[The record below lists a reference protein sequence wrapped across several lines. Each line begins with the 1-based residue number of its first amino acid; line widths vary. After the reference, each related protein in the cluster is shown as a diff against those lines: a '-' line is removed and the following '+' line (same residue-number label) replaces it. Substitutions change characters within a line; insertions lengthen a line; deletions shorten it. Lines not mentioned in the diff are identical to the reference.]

1 MHVNRGLLMDEVQI
15 AVLLSSYNG
24 FPYISD
30 QVDSVLNQILED
42 GISLHLFI
50 RDDGSHD
57 GTLDYLKNLQN
68 DERVTVSF
76 GENIGVAASFFS
88 LLNDTPEFYDYL
100 ALCDQDDV
108 WLEDKL
114 MRAIG
119 ELNRSNVGEKEP
131 LLYCSEYYFCD
142 SDLGVVSKSKLNKT
156 GVSFQKMLYE
166 NPCSGNTMVLN
177 KKLHQILNQIGYE
190 VCGWHDWWIAL
201 VASAFGNII
210 YDDYPS
216 LYYRRTGDNASAT
229 GTSLAKV
236 MAQRFKTFAKGDGL
250 TFVKKQLRHLY
261 SYKTE
266 ISSRERL
273 SLLETSVGGN
283 CWSKAFHSGRYRQS
297 LPGEIAVRLLLLFQV
312 L

>member
-42 GISLHLFI
+42 GMSLHLFI

-57 GTLDYLKNLQN
+57 QTLDYLKDLQN
-68 DERVTVSF
+68 NGRVSVSF
-76 GENIGVAASFFS
+76 GENIGVTASFFS
-88 LLNDTPEFYDYL
+88 LLNDTPDCYDYIV
-100 ALCDQDDV
+100 LCDQDDV
-108 WLEDKL
+108 WLQDKL

-119 ELNRSNVGEKEP
+119 KLSSFDAGKKEP

-142 SDLGVVSKSKLNKT
+142 SDLDIVSISRLNKT

-166 NPCSGNTMVLN
+166 NACSGNTMVLN
-177 KKLHQILNQIGYE
+177 KRLHQILNQIGYE
-190 VCGWHDWWIAL
+190 DYGWHDWWIAL
-201 VASAFGNII
+201 VASAVGDII

-229 GTSLAKV
+229 GTSFIKV

-250 TFVKKQLRHLY
+250 TLVKNQLRHLY
-261 SYKTE
+261 SYNSA
-266 ISSRERL
+266 ISSPERL
-273 SLLETSVGGN
+273 LLLETIIEGN
-283 CWSKAFHSGRYRQS
+283 CLSKAFHSGRYRQS
-297 LPGEIAVRLLLLFQV
+297 LLGEICVRVLLLFN
-312 L
+312 LL

>member
-1 MHVNRGLLMDEVQI
+1 MRVNRGLLMDEVQI
-15 AVLLSSYNG
+15 AVLLSTYNG

-30 QVDSVLNQILED
+30 QVDSILNQILED
-42 GISLHLFI
+42 GVSLHLYI

-57 GTLDYLKNLQN
+57 KTLVYLKELQN

-76 GENIGVAASFFS
+76 GKNIGVAASFFS
-88 LLNDTPEFYDYL
+88 LLNDTPDYYDYL

-108 WLEDKL
+108 WLQDKL

-119 ELNRSNVGEKEP
+119 ELNRSNMGEKEP

-142 SDLGVVSKSKLNKT
+142 SNLNIVSKSKLNKA

-166 NPCSGNTMVLN
+166 NACSGNTMVLN
-177 KKLHQILNQIGYE
+177 KRLHQILNQIGYKE
-190 VCGWHDWWIAL
+190 YGWHDWWIAL
-201 VASAFGNII
+201 VASAVGDII

-229 GTSLAKV
+229 GTSFIKV

-250 TFVKKQLRHLY
+250 TFVKKQLWHLY

-266 ISSRERL
+266 ISSPERL
-273 SLLETSVGGN
+273 SLLETSVEGS

-297 LPGEIAVRLLLLFQV
+297 LPGEIAVRLLLLFQI

>member
-1 MHVNRGLLMDEVQI
+1 MDEVQI

-30 QVDSVLNQILED
+30 QVDSVLNQTLED
-42 GISLHLFI
+42 GASLHLYI

-57 GTLDYLKNLQN
+57 KTLEYLNGLQN
-68 DERVTVSF
+68 DSRVTVFF
-76 GENIGVAASFFS
+76 GENIGVTASFFS
-88 LLNDTPEFYDYL
+88 LLSDTPDCYDYI

-108 WLEDKL
+108 WLQDKL

-119 ELNRSNVGEKEP
+119 KLKRLDAGEEEP

-142 SDLGVVSKSKLNKT
+142 SDLDVVSKSRLNKT
-156 GVSFQKMLYE
+156 GASFQKMLYE

-177 KKLHQILNQIGYE
+177 KKLHHILNQIGYE
-190 VCGWHDWWIAL
+190 EYGWHDWWIAL
-201 VASAFGNII
+201 VASAFGSII

-229 GTSLAKV
+229 GTSFVKV

-250 TFVKKQLRHLY
+250 SFVKKQLWHLY

-266 ISSRERL
+266 IPSPERL
-273 SLLETSVGGN
+273 SLLETSVEGS

-297 LPGEIAVRLLLLFQV
+297 LPGEIAVRLLLLFQI

>member
-57 GTLDYLKNLQN
+57 GTLDYLNNLQN

-108 WLEDKL
+108 WLPDKL

-142 SDLGVVSKSKLNKT
+142 SDLGVVSKSKLNKS

-201 VASAFGNII
+201 VASAFGSVI

-229 GTSLAKV
+229 GTSFVKV
-236 MAQRFKTFAKGDGL
+236 MAQRFKTFSKGDGL
-250 TFVKKQLRHLY
+250 AFVKKQLRHLY

-273 SLLETSVGGN
+273 SLLETSVEGN

-297 LPGEIAVRLLLLFQV
+297 LPGEITVRLLLLFQI

>member
-1 MHVNRGLLMDEVQI
+1 MDKIQI
-15 AVLLSSYNG
+15 AVLMSSYNG
-24 FPYISD
+24 FPYISE
-30 QVDSVLNQILED
+30 QVDSVLNQTLED
-42 GISLHLFI
+42 GVSLHLYI

-57 GTLDYLKNLQN
+57 KTLGYLTGLQN
-68 DERVTVSF
+68 DKRVTVSF
-76 GENIGVAASFFS
+76 GENIGVTASFFS
-88 LLNDTPEFYDYL
+88 LLKDTPDCYDYI

-108 WLEDKL
+108 WLHDKL
-114 MRAIG
+114 IRAIG
-119 ELNRSNVGEKEP
+119 KLRRLDADEEEP

-142 SDLGVVSKSKLNKT
+142 SDLDVVSKSKLNKT

-190 VCGWHDWWIAL
+190 VYGWHDWWIAL
-201 VASAFGNII
+201 VASAFGDII

-229 GTSLAKV
+229 GTSFAKV

-266 ISSRERL
+266 ISSRECL
-273 SLLETSVGGN
+273 SLLETSVEGN
-283 CWSKAFHSGRYRQS
+283 CWSKAFRSGRYRQS
-297 LPGEIAVRLLLLFQV
+297 LLGEISVRFLLLFQI

>member
-1 MHVNRGLLMDEVQI
+1 MDNIQI
-15 AVLLSSYNG
+15 AVLMSSYNG

-42 GISLHLFI
+42 GASLHLYI

-57 GTLDYLKNLQN
+57 ETLDYLSGLQN
-68 DERVTVSF
+68 DKRVTVSF
-76 GENIGVAASFFS
+76 GENIGVTASFFS
-88 LLNDTPEFYDYL
+88 LLKDTPDCYDYIV
-100 ALCDQDDV
+100 LCDQDDV
-108 WLEDKL
+108 WLQDKL
-114 MRAIG
+114 IRAIG
-119 ELNRSNVGEKEP
+119 KLKRLNAGEEEP

-142 SDLGVVSKSKLNKT
+142 SDLDVVSKSKLNKT

-166 NPCSGNTMVLN
+166 NSCSGNTMVLN
-177 KKLHQILNQIGYE
+177 KKLYQILNQIGYE
-190 VCGWHDWWIAL
+190 VYGWHDWWIAL
-201 VASAFGNII
+201 VASAFGDII

-229 GTSLAKV
+229 GTSFAKI

-266 ISSRERL
+266 ISSRDRL
-273 SLLETSVGGN
+273 SLLETSVEGN

-297 LPGEIAVRLLLLFQV
+297 LPGEIAVRLLLLFQI

>member
-1 MHVNRGLLMDEVQI
+1 MDKIQI
-15 AVLLSSYNG
+15 AVLMSSYNG

-42 GISLHLFI
+42 GASLHLYI

-57 GTLDYLKNLQN
+57 KTLDYLSGFQN
-68 DERVTVSF
+68 DKRVTVSF
-76 GENIGVAASFFS
+76 GENIGVTASFFS
-88 LLNDTPEFYDYL
+88 LLKDTPDCYDYI

-108 WLEDKL
+108 WLQDKL
-114 MRAIG
+114 IRAIG
-119 ELNRSNVGEKEP
+119 KMKRLDAGEEEP

-142 SDLGVVSKSKLNKT
+142 SDLNVVSKSKLNKT

-190 VCGWHDWWIAL
+190 VYGWHDWWIAL

-229 GTSLAKV
+229 GTSFAKV

-250 TFVKKQLRHLY
+250 KLVRFQLRHLY
-261 SYKTE
+261 SYNTA
-266 ISSRERL
+266 ISSPERL
-273 SLLETSVGGN
+273 SLLETIIEGN
-283 CWSKAFHSGRYRQS
+283 CLSKAFHSGRYRQS
-297 LPGEIAVRLLLLFQV
+297 LLGEMCVRVLLLFN
-312 L
+312 LL

>member
-1 MHVNRGLLMDEVQI
+1 MLVSGGLLMDEVQI

-30 QVDSVLNQILED
+30 QVDSVLNQTLED
-42 GISLHLFI
+42 GALLHLYI

-57 GTLDYLKNLQN
+57 KTLDYLNGLQN
-68 DERVTVSF
+68 DNRVSVSF
-76 GENIGVAASFFS
+76 GENIGVTASFFS
-88 LLNDTPEFYDYL
+88 LLSDTPDSYDYI

-108 WLEDKL
+108 WLQDKL

-119 ELNRSNVGEKEP
+119 KLERLDAGEEEP

-142 SDLGVVSKSKLNKT
+142 SDLDVVSKSKLNKT

-177 KKLHQILNQIGYE
+177 KKLHQTLNHIGYE
-190 VCGWHDWWIAL
+190 EYGWHDWWIAL

-229 GTSLAKV
+229 GTSFAKV

-266 ISSRERL
+266 IISRERL
-273 SLLETSVGGN
+273 SLLEASIEGN

-297 LPGEIAVRLLLLFQV
+297 LPGELAVRLLLLFQI

>member
-1 MHVNRGLLMDEVQI
+1 MDEVQI
-15 AVLLSSYNG
+15 AVLLSTYNG

-108 WLEDKL
+108 WLQDKL

-119 ELNRSNVGEKEP
+119 ELNRSNVGENEP

-142 SDLGVVSKSKLNKT
+142 SDLGVVSKSKLNKS

-201 VASAFGNII
+201 VASAFGNIV

-229 GTSLAKV
+229 GTSFAKV
-236 MAQRFKTFAKGDGL
+236 MAQRFKTLDRK
-250 TFVKKQLRHLY
+250 
-261 SYKTE
+261 
-266 ISSRERL
+266 
-273 SLLETSVGGN
+273 SV
-283 CWSKAFHSGRYRQS
+283 
-297 LPGEIAVRLLLLFQV
+297 V
-312 L
+312 